1 MAPRRVRPRVA
12 AQDVA
17 TRWEEGLGACS
28 RLCHHRCQLL
38 QVLAGPGVSPGSGR
52 AAGGRWQVV
61 RSEPWTRWPGSWPS
75 RGHQRMR
82 SLASSSELTA
92 GPRLQGTD
100 KPHLSLTCHGHGS
113 SGWFR
118 RKRNQT
124 QHSASRIG
132 AHGLARSHVSGP
144 VAVPKVAL
152 LCGLFLGDGKRL
164 QTVGP
169 GRVLG
174 RRS

>member
-1 MAPRRVRPRVA
+1 MRPQVA

-17 TRWEEGLGACS
+17 ARWEEGLGACS
-28 RLCHHRCQLL
+28 QLCHHRCRLL
-38 QVLAGPGVSPGSGR
+38 QVLAGLEVSPGSGR

-61 RSEPWTRWPGSWPS
+61 QSGPWTLWPGSRPS
-75 RGHQRMR
+75 RGHRRMR
-82 SLASSSELTA
+82 SLASSSELAA
-92 GPRLQGTD
+92 GPRPQGTD
-100 KPHLSLTCHGHGS
+100 RPRLSLVCHGHGS

-144 VAVPKVAL
+144 AAVPQVTL
-152 LCGLFLGDGKRL
+152 LCSLFLGDGKRL